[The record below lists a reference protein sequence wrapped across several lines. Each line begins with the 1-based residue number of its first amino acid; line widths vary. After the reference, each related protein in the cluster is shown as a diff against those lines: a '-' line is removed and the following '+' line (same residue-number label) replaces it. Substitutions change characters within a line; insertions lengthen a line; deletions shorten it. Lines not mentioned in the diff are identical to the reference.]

1 LISSFSLGKI
11 GIPWKNG
18 VPKLALSMI
27 CFTVLSLNG
36 SCFAGHFIQHCPTN
50 GDARYDVKRMKPPTG
65 IPKSMLMQTPDGSY
79 ALPSG
84 AGAVLKPNE

>member
-1 LISSFSLGKI
+1 
-11 GIPWKNG
+11 
-18 VPKLALSMI
+18 
-27 CFTVLSLNG
+27 
-36 SCFAGHFIQHCPTN
+36 
-50 GDARYDVKRMKPPTG
+50 MKPPTG